1 MTLAEITYKTD
12 EITNRIESESSFY
25 KSLMV
30 DKMNEVMRWYSRKKT
45 EYENKYLNDPDILSL
60 KRRDLENELNQRKD
74 KLKKD
79 IQAKIDEMKSIL
91 MSILTEKK
99 NQMSQS
105 IKTNE
110 EMNAKIESE
119 NNAMKANINNYLV

>member
-119 NNAMKANINNYLV
+119 NNAMKANINNYLI

>member
-99 NQMSQS
+99 NQMSQR

-110 EMNAKIESE
+110 EMDAKIESE

>member
-110 EMNAKIESE
+110 EMDAKIESE

>member
-12 EITNRIESESSFY
+12 EITNRIEKETSFY

-45 EYENKYLNDPDILSL
+45 EYENKYLNDPDILAL
-60 KRRDLENELNQRKD
+60 KQRDLEYELNQRKD

-79 IQAKIDEMKSIL
+79 IQNKIDKMKSNL

-99 NQMSQS
+99 NQMFQS

-110 EMNAKIESE
+110 EMDAKIENE